1 VGVDSNRSDASFCD
15 GDNAVREDELQAYV
29 DGQLDS
35 RRRAAVEA
43 YLAAAPH
50 EAARLAA
57 YRSQNI
63 GLHALFD
70 PLDGPG
76 GPATRDS
83 AALPPGLAALAHEVD
98 QQLDAR
104 HAAAEP
110 SQRPASRPKV
120 QPTARRLSRLAASIA
135 LLVSAS
141 AAGWIALEQSGWDHD
156 PLVSFTRQAAQ
167 TAPTSL
173 QTTQKLVPALSAA
186 TPVATGGNASERQV
200 AAWLAAQTG
209 STAGSGG
216 APTALPDLAALGF
229 ELVGERVITTAG
241 GPPAAQLLY
250 QDDTGQ
256 RVTLTMRAG
265 GKAGQTSFTFARD
278 GAASRF
284 MWQDAHMA
292 YSLVGQMEQDKLL
305 RLAEAV
311 SDSLRQEATPAQGTA
326 AAPAG
331 STAGAEATESTVP
344 SAPAKSAPAAPL
356 PGVDPAIELS
366 PLIPVPLPEADD
378 TAKET

>member
-1 VGVDSNRSDASFCD
+1 VGVDSNRSDSSFCD
-15 GDNAVREDELQAYV
+15 GSSTVREDELQAYV

-70 PLDGPG
+70 PLDRPG
-76 GPATRDS
+76 DPAARRG

-98 QQLDAR
+98 AQLDIQR
-104 HAAAEP
+104 AATQPPRRPVTPPKA
-110 SQRPASRPKV
+110 RPA
-120 QPTARRLSRLAASIA
+120 ARRLSRLAASIA
-135 LLVSAS
+135 LLVSAG
-141 AAGWIALEQSGWDHD
+141 AAGWIALEQSGWNHD
-156 PLVSFTRQAAQ
+156 PLVAFTRQAAQ
-167 TAPTSL
+167 TAPASP

-209 STAGSGG
+209 NAGASGG
-216 APTALPDLAALGF
+216 APTTLPDLAALGF
-229 ELVGERVITTAG
+229 ELVGERVITTAS

-250 QDDTGQ
+250 QDEAGQ

-311 SDSLRQEATPAQGTA
+311 SDSLRRETAPAQGTA

-331 STAGAEATESTVP
+331 STAGAEATESAVP
-344 SAPAKSAPAAPL
+344 GAPAASAPAAPR
-356 PGVDPAIELS
+356 PGRD
-366 PLIPVPLPEADD
+366 
-378 TAKET
+378 

>member
-1 VGVDSNRSDASFCD
+1 MGVDSNRSDSSFCD
-15 GDNAVREDELQAYV
+15 GGSSVREDELQAYV
-29 DGQLDS
+29 DGQLDNS
-35 RRRAAVEA
+35 RRAAVEA
-43 YLAAAPH
+43 YLAATPH

-76 GPATRDS
+76 G
-83 AALPPGLAALAHEVD
+83 AALPPGLAALAQEVD
-98 QQLDAR
+98 AQLDVRGAVTQPLPAPMAQPKAR
-104 HAAAEP
+104 
-110 SQRPASRPKV
+110 
-120 QPTARRLSRLAASIA
+120 PTARRLSTLAASIA
-135 LLVSAS
+135 LLVSAGG
-141 AAGWIALEQSGWDHD
+141 AGWIALEQSGWNHD
-156 PLVSFTRQAAQ
+156 PLVAFTRQAAQ
-167 TAPTSL
+167 TTPASP
-173 QTTQKLVPALSAA
+173 QATQKLVPALSAA

-209 STAGSGG
+209 NANASGA
-216 APTALPDLAALGF
+216 APATLPDLAALGF
-229 ELVGERVITTAG
+229 ELIGERVITTAG

-250 QDDTGQ
+250 QDEAGQ

-265 GKAGQTSFTFARD
+265 GKAGQASFTFARD

-284 MWQDAHMA
+284 MWQDSHMA

-311 SDSLRQEATPAQGTA
+311 SDSLRHEAAPAGGTV

-331 STAGAEATESTVP
+331 STAGVEATESTVP
-344 SAPAKSAPAAPL
+344 SAPAESAPAAPL
-356 PGVDPAIELS
+356 PGVDPAIERS

>member
-1 VGVDSNRSDASFCD
+1 MGVASNRSNSSFCD
-15 GDNAVREDELQAYV
+15 GGSTVGEDELQAYV
-29 DGQLDS
+29 DGQLDN

-70 PLDGPG
+70 PLDELGDPT
-76 GPATRDS
+76 ARS
-83 AALPPGLAALAHEVD
+83 AAALPPGLTALAHEVEA
-98 QQLDAR
+98 QLDLRRAVTQPKAR
-104 HAAAEP
+104 T
-110 SQRPASRPKV
+110 
-120 QPTARRLSRLAASIA
+120 TARRLSRLAASIA
-135 LLVSAS
+135 LLVSAG
-141 AAGWIALEQSGWDHD
+141 AAGWIALEQNGWNHD
-156 PLVSFTRQAAQ
+156 PLVAFTRQAAQ
-167 TAPTSL
+167 TAPASP
-173 QTTQKLVPALSAA
+173 QTTQKLGPALSAA
-186 TPVATGGNASERQV
+186 TPVATGGPVAAGGKASERQV

-209 STAGSGG
+209 NTTASGA
-216 APTALPDLAALGF
+216 APATLPDLAALGF
-229 ELVGERVITTAG
+229 ELIGERVITTAG

-250 QDDTGQ
+250 QDDAGQ

-311 SDSLRQEATPAQGTA
+311 SDSLRHEAAPAGGTV

-331 STAGAEATESTVP
+331 STAGTEATESTVP
-344 SAPAKSAPAAPL
+344 SAPTESAPAAPL
-356 PGVDPAIELS
+356 PGVDPAIERS
-366 PLIPVPLPEADD
+366 PLIPVPLPEAGD